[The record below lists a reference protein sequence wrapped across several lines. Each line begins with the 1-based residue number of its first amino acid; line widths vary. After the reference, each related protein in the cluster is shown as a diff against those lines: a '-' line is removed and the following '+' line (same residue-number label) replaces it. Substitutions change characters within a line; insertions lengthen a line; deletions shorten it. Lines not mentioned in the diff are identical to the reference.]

1 MFHELGV
8 LFHFSTPAELREIVI
23 LQPQWLVSGM
33 CQAEW
38 HLICQ
43 NFPSWLVVCLVS
55 FGELMLMMF
64 EVFSKGTI
72 DDNDIDEF

>member
-33 CQAEW
+33 CQVE
-38 HLICQ
+38 L
-43 NFPSWLVVCLVS
+43 LVVSWDFLEFKYLKIFHELS
-55 FGELMLMMF
+55 FKSG
-64 EVFSKGTI
+64 
-72 DDNDIDEF
+72 

>member
-33 CQAEW
+33 CQVE
-38 HLICQ
+38 L
-43 NFPSWLVVCLVS
+43 LVVCCFFFCGKFMDV
-55 FGELMLMMF
+55 
-64 EVFSKGTI
+64 
-72 DDNDIDEF
+72 NDV

>member
-33 CQAEW
+33 CQVE
-38 HLICQ
+38 L
-43 NFPSWLVVCLVS
+43 LVVCWDF
-55 FGELMLMMF
+55 FGRIY
-64 EVFSKGTI
+64 GC
-72 DDNDIDEF
+72 